1 MNKIRYLIPLL
12 AILLLVMPARAQ
24 LNTDDTPTVTELVE
38 DILLGEGVQ
47 VYNITS
53 TGANRAIGSFTTLP
67 ATFSEVPMDGG
78 VIMSTGDIADA
89 EGPNDSGGTSS
100 NNWQPGDPDISAIL
114 GGTATND
121 AAVIEFDFYSPADTV
136 RFNYIFASEEYREYV
151 CNFND
156 AFAFLLTGPN
166 PAGGN
171 YNKHNIALVPGTS
184 TEVAIKTVNNGDSNS
199 SCPEENS
206 NQMYYVD
213 NGDGSTP
220 VANPNVEFDG
230 LTDVFTAV
238 AIIEPCEEYHIKLV
252 VADASDSQ
260 YDSSVFLEANSFSA
274 DVDTM
279 LADFTHE
286 GPGCTNE
293 DIQFLNAG
301 SSGTGVTFEWTFGG
315 GATPASS
322 SAENPV
328 VSWNTPGLKQADLKA
343 TKLKCDGVSNPVI
356 DSAMATKYVTVYERP
371 DADFTFTDSICAG
384 NSVQF
389 TNNGSSG
396 SAFSHEWTFTAD
408 AQPSE
413 AYTENPEIMFAT
425 PGDKPVKHT
434 VYNDHCSHT
443 TTDTITI
450 LPTPEA
456 DFTHTGP
463 VCMDQGIDFTN
474 TGTSAGVSFDWSFS
488 PDGTPGTSAV
498 ENPTGIMFATPG
510 LKTATLVVTDNL
522 SGCQDS
528 ISKTFEILPVPVAD
542 FTFANNVCIGTG
554 VDFAITSSTGNEYSY
569 SWDFGSHAS
578 TSGSTAEDPQNIS
591 FSSSGNHTITLSVSN
606 NTCVATTTHVLTVEN
621 SPAPEVS
628 FTSTAPAC
636 GNDPVDFSFDGDPAG
651 LDFDWDFGPGATT
664 STSTAVNPSGIVFDN
679 NGTQTITLTVTDAGS
694 GCWNEAQQTIN
705 IYQDPVASFDFTDSI
720 CIGASLD
727 FLNTG
732 STGQEY
738 SYTWDFG
745 TGATPSTSSA
755 KNPSGIKYSSGGD
768 KIITYTVSTSNC
780 SETLT
785 DTVHVKNSPQPE
797 IEFTST
803 APDCENDE
811 ITFTILNYDP
821 QFDYSWD
828 FGADATPGTSS
839 AQEPVVTYSSPG
851 TKTVQLYAEHP
862 VSGCNNEGSQTINIY
877 DDPLASFT
885 FTDSICI
892 GESLDFLNA
901 GSTGQEYSYT
911 WDFGT
916 GATPSTSSAEN
927 PSGITYSSG
936 GDKIITYTVSTSN
949 CTETLTDTVHVKNS
963 PQPEIEF
970 TSTAPDCENDEITFT
985 ILNYDPQFD
994 YTWNFGAGATPPTE
1008 TVSEPVVTYNSPGTK
1023 TVQLYAEHP
1032 VSGCNNE
1039 GSQTINIY
1047 DDPVASFD
1055 FTDSICIGANID
1067 FLNTGSTGQEY
1078 SYSWDFGTDATP
1090 STSAAEHPSGISY
1103 TSSGDKLITLTV
1115 STPQCTES
1123 FTDTLHIRNSPAPVL
1138 DFSSTAPACEAN
1150 DVSFVIS
1157 DYDAS
1162 LEYNWFF
1169 GTDATPPG
1177 SSNAEPV
1184 VVYSS
1189 PGVKTVTL
1197 FANNP
1202 ANGCG
1207 NVISKTINIHP
1218 RPDVSF
1224 NSTAP
1229 VCIGQTVDFTNTG
1242 SSGAE
1247 YQYTWDFG
1255 ENANPSTS
1263 NVENPSGIIYSSS
1276 GDKEVSLTI
1285 SDGNCTRTVS
1295 QTISISESPF
1305 AEFETTA
1312 PKCAGMPVYMHN
1324 LSDTANTFFQW
1335 DFGDNATPQTSDAT
1349 NPFVIYDEAGSH
1361 EIKLTVTKLSS
1372 GCKDSVSHFININPT
1387 PEAGLS
1393 VVLPDCPGEPVAF
1406 INEGSSGSEFSYQWD
1421 FGTDAIPNT
1430 SQAENPSGVIFTRGG
1445 MHRISFTIMNNE
1457 CTNTMHDDITL
1468 PYLPDVDA
1476 GLDTTICANRSVQL
1490 GVPGPDDYSY
1500 NWFPSSTLDDAHV
1513 AQPVAAPEA
1522 EFTTYHVTVTDDNT
1536 GCVNSDSVNVTML
1549 PPALAK
1555 SGPDVTICRYDSIQ
1569 IGTGLIEG
1577 QSYYWY
1583 PETGVGNP
1591 HKPNTM
1597 VSPPETITYTLHA
1610 SYAGCDT
1617 VTDEVKVTVHPLPA
1631 IDAGENRT
1639 IARGEQVQLNATGGV
1654 NYVWSPISEINHP
1667 YIPNPVVSPD
1677 DTITYTVTGNDVFG
1691 CENAD
1696 SVTIFVND
1704 PQFFI
1709 PNTFT
1714 PNGDDRNDVFYIRG
1728 EPLDDFELR
1737 ILTRQNQCVFISNDY
1752 YQGWDG
1758 TIQGSGEACPEG
1770 AYVYI
1775 VTGINEDGE
1784 EIHKNGIVNLI
1795 R

>member
-1 MNKIRYLIPLL
+1 
-12 AILLLVMPARAQ
+12 MPARAQ

-260 YDSSVFLEANSFSA
+260 YDSSVFLEANSLGA
-274 DVDTM
+274 DVDT
-279 LADFTHE
+279 LIADFTND
-286 GPGCTNE
+286 GPGCTD
-293 DIQFLNAG
+293 DIVQFLNAG
-301 SSGTGVTFEWTFGG
+301 PSGSGISWEWTFGG
-315 GATPASS
+315 GATPATSND
-322 SAENPV
+322 ENPTV
-328 VSWNTPGLKQADLKA
+328 TWATPGLKRVDMK
-343 TKLKCDGVSNPVI
+343 TIINCGE
-356 DSAMATKYVTVYERP
+356 DSATITKYVNVYERP

-384 NSVQF
+384 NAVPF
-389 TNNGSSG
+389 TNTGSSG
-396 SAFSHEWTFTAD
+396 SDFSHEWTFTPD

-413 AYTENPEIMFAT
+413 AYSENPEIAFAT
-425 PGDKPVKHT
+425 PGDKPIKHT

-463 VCMDQGIDFTN
+463 VCIDQGIDFTN

-510 LKTATLVVTDNL
+510 LKTATLVVTDNV
-522 SGCQDS
+522 SGCKDS
-528 ISKTFEILPVPVAD
+528 ISKTFEVLPVPVAD

-554 VDFAITSSTGNEYSY
+554 VDFAITGSTGNEYSY

-578 TSGSTAEDPQNIS
+578 TSGSTAENPQNIS
-591 FSSSGNHTITLSVSN
+591 FSESGTHTISLSISN
-606 NTCVATTTHVLTVEN
+606 GACVASTTETLTVEN

-636 GNDPVDFSFDGDPAG
+636 GNDSVDFSFDGDPAG
-651 LDFDWDFGPGATT
+651 LDFNWDFGPNATPGT
-664 STSTAVNPSGIVFDN
+664 STGINPSGIVFDN

-727 FLNTG
+727 F
-732 STGQEY
+732 
-738 SYTWDFG
+738 F
-745 TGATPSTSSA
+745 
-755 KNPSGIKYSSGGD
+755 
-768 KIITYTVSTSNC
+768 
-780 SETLT
+780 
-785 DTVHVKNSPQPE
+785 
-797 IEFTST
+797 
-803 APDCENDE
+803 
-811 ITFTILNYDP
+811 
-821 QFDYSWD
+821 
-828 FGADATPGTSS
+828 
-839 AQEPVVTYSSPG
+839 
-851 TKTVQLYAEHP
+851 
-862 VSGCNNEGSQTINIY
+862 
-877 DDPLASFT
+877 
-885 FTDSICI
+885 
-892 GESLDFLNA
+892 NA

-949 CTETLTDTVHVKNS
+949 CSETLTDTVHVNNS

-994 YTWNFGAGATPPTE
+994 YSWNFGAGATPPTSTLSEPVVTYNSPGTKSVQLYAEHPVSGCNNEGSQTINIYDDPVASFDFTDSICIGASLDFTNTGSSGQEFSYTWDFGTDATPSTSTGENPSGITYSSGGDKIITYTVSTSNCAETLTDTVHVKNSPQPEIEFTSTAPDCENDEISFTILNYDPQFDYTWNFGAGATPPNSTL
-1008 TVSEPVVTYNSPGTK
+1008 SEPVVTYNSPGTK

-1067 FLNTGSTGQEY
+1067 FTNTGSTGQEY

-1115 STPQCTES
+1115 STSQCTES

-1150 DVSFVIS
+1150 DVSFTIS

-1162 LEYNWFF
+1162 LEYNWSF
-1169 GTDATPPG
+1169 GADANPTG

-1207 NVISKTINIHP
+1207 NEISKTINIHP

-1224 NSTAP
+1224 NSNAS

-1255 ENANPSTS
+1255 ENATPSSS
-1263 NVENPSGIIYSSS
+1263 NTENPTGIVYASS

-1295 QTISISESPF
+1295 QTISISESPY

-1312 PKCAGMPVYMHN
+1312 PKCSGMPIYMHN
-1324 LSDTANTFFQW
+1324 LSDTANTFYQW
-1335 DFGDNATPQTSDAT
+1335 DFGDNATPQTSNAA
-1349 NPFVIYDEAGSH
+1349 NPFVIYDEGGSY
-1361 EIKLTVTKLSS
+1361 EIQLIVTKLSS
-1372 GCKDSVSHFININPT
+1372 GCKDSVSHYINIDPT
-1387 PEAGLS
+1387 PEADFS
-1393 VVLPDCPGEPVAF
+1393 VALPDCPGEPVAF
-1406 INEGSSGSEFSYQWD
+1406 INDGSSGSEFSYRWD
-1421 FGTDAIPNT
+1421 FGTNAIPNT

-1457 CTNTMHDDITL
+1457 CTNTIHDDITL

-1513 AQPVAAPEA
+1513 AQPVASPEA

-1555 SGPDVTICRYDSIQ
+1555 AGPDVTICRYDSIQ

-1577 QSYYWY
+1577 QSYYWH

-1654 NYVWSPISEINHP
+1654 NYIWSPISEINHP

-1677 DTITYTVTGNDVFG
+1677 DTITYTVTGNDIFG

-1728 EPLDDFELR
+1728 EPLDDFELH

-1758 TIQGSGEACPEG
+1758 TIQGSGEACPQG
-1770 AYVYI
+1770 AYIYV
-1775 VTGINEDGE
+1775 VTGINEHGE
-1784 EIHKNGIVNLI
+1784 EVHENGIVNLI